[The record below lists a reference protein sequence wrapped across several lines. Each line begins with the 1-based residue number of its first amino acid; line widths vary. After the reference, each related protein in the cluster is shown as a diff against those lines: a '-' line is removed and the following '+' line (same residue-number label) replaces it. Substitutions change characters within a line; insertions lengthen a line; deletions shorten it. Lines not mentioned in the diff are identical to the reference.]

1 MASTATAHARHQPR
15 HLTHHHLSSR
25 HGAADHEG
33 WAEGI
38 ASLTEEQSATR
49 LLQDAPL
56 NAAACKVRLP
66 RHGAHVRVR
75 VCVCDWLCLK
85 GGGGA
90 PALRRGQRRCLS
102 CWEVSLHALLIRV
115 HHSCQLPAARCPCC
129 CRCWQRRRRRFR
141 RPVLRG
147 VEPPG
152 GAPRAGGA
160 CVAEPGGGGWAAWR
174 AAR

>member
-85 GGGGA
+85 GGGGG
-90 PALRRGQRRCLS
+90 RRRCGGGRGG
-102 CWEVSLHALLIRV
+102 V
-115 HHSCQLPAARCPCC
+115 CPVG
-129 CRCWQRRRRRFR
+129 RFR
-141 RPVLRG
+141 CMPY
-147 VEPPG
+147 
-152 GAPRAGGA
+152 
-160 CVAEPGGGGWAAWR
+160 
-174 AAR
+174 